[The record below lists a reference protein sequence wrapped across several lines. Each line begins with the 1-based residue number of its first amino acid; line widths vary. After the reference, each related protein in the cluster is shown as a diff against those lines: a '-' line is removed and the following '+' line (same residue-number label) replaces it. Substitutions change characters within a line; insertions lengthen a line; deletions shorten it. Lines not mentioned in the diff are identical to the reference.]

1 MAHLNSSYTV
11 VTQVLTLPKKLHPV
25 STKTTNSTPM
35 NKKWVSAQ
43 LSSRLWIPQAQLDLV
58 CGYKKYQFMNQA
70 GTTQT
75 QGPHR
80 KGEMKQNKS
89 GPK

>member
-75 QGPHR
+75 QVPHR